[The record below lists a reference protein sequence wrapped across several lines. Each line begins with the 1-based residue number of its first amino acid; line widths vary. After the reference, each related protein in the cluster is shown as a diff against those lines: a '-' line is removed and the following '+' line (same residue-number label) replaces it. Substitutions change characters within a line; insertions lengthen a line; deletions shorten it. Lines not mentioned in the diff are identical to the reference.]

1 MLYVKLVRILI
12 DNYVLSFMQNP
23 IKILISFHIAAEL
36 IEKIRAVES
45 RIEILYDP
53 ILLGKP
59 RYRNDQHGGAIQ
71 RTPEQEAKLQSMM
84 AEAEILLGY
93 VPPGYQSDITKWFP
107 RLRWN
112 QSPSAG
118 IGWGAKTH
126 GWTETDVVFTTA
138 SGVHATPL
146 AEFCMMSM
154 LMFVKNYFLMAEE
167 KEKVHWARTCATDL
181 KSKTLAIICLGKV
194 GSEVAR
200 LAKCFGMRVIASKRH
215 VEGVDPSSLNVDA
228 LYSWRNL
235 KPMLNEADFVVLIC
249 PETEETRGL
258 IGKTEIAEMKK
269 GSVLVNISRGSVVDE
284 DAMISALQ
292 VGHLGGAALDV
303 FRSEPLPADSMLWKM
318 PRVIISP
325 HSASTVDK
333 ENERLTEIFV
343 DNLSR
348 YLMGRPLRNVLDKKL
363 LY

>member
-1 MLYVKLVRILI
+1 MH
-12 DNYVLSFMQNP
+12 NP
-23 IKILISFHIAAEL
+23 IKTLIMFHIAPEL
-36 IEKIRAVES
+36 VQKIREVDP
-45 RIEILYDP
+45 RIMILYDP
-53 ILLGKP
+53 DLLGEP

-71 RTPEQEAKLQSMM
+71 RTREQELKLRSMM
-84 AEAEILLGY
+84 AEAEILFGY
-93 VPPGYQSDITKWFP
+93 VPPEYQGELTRWLP

-118 IGWGAKTH
+118 IGWGARKH
-126 GWTETDVVFTTA
+126 GWTETGVVFTTA

-146 AEFCMMSM
+146 AEFCIMSM
-154 LMFVKNYFLMAEE
+154 LMFVKDYFLMAEE
-167 KEKVHWARTCATDL
+167 KEKHHWARTCADDL
-181 KSKTLAIICLGKV
+181 KSKTLAIVGLGKV
-194 GSEVAR
+194 GTEVAR
-200 LAKCFGMRVIASKRH
+200 LAKCFGMRVTGSKRH

-228 LYSWRNL
+228 LYSWLNL

-258 IGKTEIAEMKK
+258 IGEREIEEMKE
-269 GSVLVNISRGSVVDE
+269 GSVIINISRGSVIDE

-292 VGHLGGAALDV
+292 SGHLGGAALDV
-303 FRSEPLPADSMLWKM
+303 FRAEPLPADSVLWKM

-325 HSASTVDK
+325 HSASTVEK
-333 ENERLTEIFV
+333 ENERLTEVFV

-348 YLMGRPLRNVLDKKL
+348 YLAGRPLRNVLDKTL